1 MVVVGGYLKI
11 QTDGY
16 VMSKRRRKCANA
28 IMQQTGK
35 RDVWPEMNHA
45 RLVRERENGKY
56 ERNSVH
62 KNTIVFCNFVIFHEN
77 DVSGSMLYVYC
88 TDDGSC
94 KWKGKMYDKK
104 YR

>member
-1 MVVVGGYLKI
+1 MVVVVGGYLKI

-45 RLVRERENGKY
+45 RLIRERKRMENTR
-56 ERNSVH
+56 E
-62 KNTIVFCNFVIFHEN
+62 IVCIKIQFVI
-77 DVSGSMLYVYC
+77 L
-88 TDDGSC
+88 
-94 KWKGKMYDKK
+94 
-104 YR
+104 